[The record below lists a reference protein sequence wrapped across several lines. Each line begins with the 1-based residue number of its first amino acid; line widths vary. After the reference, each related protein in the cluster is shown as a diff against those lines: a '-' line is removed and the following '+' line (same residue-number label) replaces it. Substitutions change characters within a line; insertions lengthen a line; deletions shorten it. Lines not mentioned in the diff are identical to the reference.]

1 MKKEDIIE
9 KLEKIF
15 YNKKYDYSHIK
26 DASTNDN
33 VNVIC
38 PIHGEFWQ
46 TPQAHA
52 RGNKCPKCANIKR
65 GDTFRSSSDDFI
77 KKAIEI
83 HGDQYDYSKVEYK
96 NSNEKVCIICK
107 EHGEFWMTPMNH
119 LLGQGCPKCN

>member
-1 MKKEDIIE
+1 MAIDRKQN
-9 KLEKIF
+9 F
-15 YNKKYDYSHIK
+15 TNKSNKVHNNFYDYSK
-26 DASTNDN
+26 VEYVNSTTK
-33 VNVIC
+33 VCIIC

-83 HGDQYDYSKVEYK
+83 HGDQ
-96 NSNEKVCIICK
+96 
-107 EHGEFWMTPMNH
+107 
-119 LLGQGCPKCN
+119 